1 MTADSKRFHPHG
13 KHLIAGEWVGGG
25 ETFANSPATG
35 ESDQFQ
41 SGTPA
46 HVDRAC
52 QAAEEAFWSYAY
64 ASRETRAAFLDTIA
78 DEMEARAETITEIG
92 TRESAFRASGGGQ
105 PGSFASLPITSA
117 KARIWTG
124 ALTAPCPNA
133 NQCRAPTSA

>member
-1 MTADSKRFHPHG
+1 MSADSKTFHPHG

-52 QAAEEAFWSYAY
+52 QAAEEAFSPPPTGAE
-64 ASRETRAAFLDTIA
+64 AETELFSTETRMTEPDFRLRPPAGDTERDLDLSLRETESSQGDKLIQVINDDVTSDRPAA
-78 DEMEARAETITEIG
+78 
-92 TRESAFRASGGGQ
+92 SA
-105 PGSFASLPITSA
+105 
-117 KARIWTG
+117 
-124 ALTAPCPNA
+124 NE
-133 NQCRAPTSA
+133 